1 MVKVSDFMTKNV
13 VTISPEASVLD
24 ASNLMA
30 DKNIGSVVVVEGA
43 VPIGILTERDIIV
56 GVVSKRLL
64 PDKTLVKDVMSKPL
78 VTCTPECNIDE
89 AASLM
94 QAHKIKHLP
103 VVKGDALVGIFTT
116 YDLMVAR
123 SHEYDRIQATLAELM
138 KEK

>member
-1 MVKVSDFMTKNV
+1 MAKVSEFMTKKV
-13 VTISPEASVLD
+13 VAVSPEASVFD
-24 ASNLMA
+24 VSCLMG
-30 DKNIGSVVVVEGA
+30 DKNIGSVVIVEGRIP
-43 VPIGILTERDIIV
+43 VGIVTERDIIA
-56 GVVSKRLL
+56 GVISKRL
-64 PDKTLVKDVMSKPL
+64 PPEKTTAGEIMSKPL

-103 VVKGDALVGIFTT
+103 VVRGNELVGIFTT

-123 SHEYDRIQATLAELM
+123 GHEYDRIQATIAELM

>member
-1 MVKVSDFMTKNV
+1 MPKVSEFMTKKLI
-13 VTISPEASVLD
+13 TISPEASVFD
-24 ASNLMA
+24 ATRLMSE
-30 DKNIGSVVVVEGA
+30 KNIGSVIVVEGKRL
-43 VPIGILTERDIIV
+43 VGIITERDILT
-56 GVVSKRLL
+56 VVSSRLS
-64 PDKTLVKDVMSKPL
+64 PEKTQVKEIMSKPV

-103 VVKGDALVGIFTT
+103 VVKGDELVGIFTT

-123 SHEYDRIQATLAELM
+123 SHEYDRIQATIAELM

>member
-1 MVKVSDFMTKNV
+1 MAKVSDFMTKNV

>member
-1 MVKVSDFMTKNV
+1 
-13 VTISPEASVLD
+13 
-24 ASNLMA
+24 
-30 DKNIGSVVVVEGA
+30 
-43 VPIGILTERDIIV
+43 
-56 GVVSKRLL
+56 
-64 PDKTLVKDVMSKPL
+64 

-103 VVKGDALVGIFTT
+103 VLKGRELVGIFTT

-123 SHEYDRIQATLAELM
+123 SHEYDRIQATIAELM

>member
-1 MVKVSDFMTKNV
+1 MARVSEFMTKRV

-24 ASNLMA
+24 ASLLMSE
-30 DKNIGSVVVVEGA
+30 KNIGSVVVVEGDIP
-43 VPIGILTERDIIV
+43 VGIVTERDIIA
-56 GVVSKRLL
+56 GVVSKRL
-64 PDKTLVKDVMSKPL
+64 PPEKTLVKEVMSKPL
-78 VTCTPECNIDE
+78 VACPPECNIDE

-103 VVKGDALVGIFTT
+103 VVKGQELVGIFTT

-123 SHEYDRIQATLAELM
+123 SHEYDRIQATIAELM

>member
-1 MVKVSDFMTKNV
+1 MAKVSEFMTKKV

-24 ASNLMA
+24 ASVLMA
-30 DKNIGSVVVVEGA
+30 EKNIGSVVVVDGKIP
-43 VPIGILTERDIIV
+43 VGIVTERDIIA
-56 GVVSKRLL
+56 GVVSKRLS
-64 PDKTLVKDVMSKPL
+64 PEKTLVKDVMSKPL
-78 VTCTPECNIDE
+78 VTCTPDCNIDE

-103 VVKGDALVGIFTT
+103 VVRGEELIGIFTT

-123 SHEYDRIQATLAELM
+123 GHEYDRIQATIAELM

>member
-1 MVKVSDFMTKNV
+1 MAKVSEFMTKKV
-13 VTISPEASVLD
+13 VTISPEASVLE
-24 ASNLMA
+24 ASLLMSE
-30 DKNIGSVVVVEGA
+30 KNIGSVVVAEGDIP
-43 VPIGILTERDIIV
+43 VGIVTERDIIA
-56 GVVSKRLL
+56 GVVSKRL
-64 PDKTLVKDVMSKPL
+64 PPESTHVKDIMSKPL

-103 VVKGDALVGIFTT
+103 VLKGRELVGIFTT

-123 SHEYDRIQATLAELM
+123 SHEYDRIQATIAELM